1 MNIKNKTY
9 QLFTYLLF
17 AITTLYSFSISQ
29 LYYLTSK
36 GPDYD
41 FYKPYFDYFFGSINE
56 TGVEQG
62 LIYYFLHAFIATFN
76 SEYLNDFHL
85 DQHMSN
91 SIQIGN
97 FVFYI
102 MGLIGIYKFLKNRKY
117 NKKTIF
123 VVLSLINIFPPA
135 IEMRLLFKPEIL
147 IFCCLI
153 WIIVFLDSYID
164 THNFRYLLYAIPPL
178 VFVAT
183 IKANLAMMVGIFL
196 ILFYLKNIYK
206 IDKNYFCYSVVLFT
220 ILFSLLTFENFSA
233 NSLFIFQHQ
242 SPEEFTG
249 RAEFDF
255 LYNIDFKSIWSNPFR
270 ESQKNSFIGILLL
283 DTFDD
288 YFGNFWTDDS
298 SPLSLNRIIY
308 FSIKET
314 AFIGMFFTL
323 MFYIFLI
330 VQIKKNKNNR
340 LIYLTP
346 FIGIVIQ
353 MVVSQF
359 TQYNPETGDVAKT
372 YYYSFF
378 LVIAFTLFAA
388 ELSKINFKILVTT
401 GVAFAVLILHVY
413 GFPKENDSDQEKYL
427 NYNNQINILCEIN
440 NNLLSNVNTD
450 CIPRDELFCY
460 QTYESVNKT
469 TIRNSKYITS
479 TVEPIKK
486 LTLFK
491 DNTAYKVINL
501 DDCIEK
507 IKENY
512 YPAKVYSIKN
522 IPIFNI
528 LNFMFFILF
537 ISLYSFEKK
546 KTDRPSYIY

>member
-1 MNIKNKTY
+1 MKIKDKTF
-9 QLFTYLLF
+9 QFLTYLLF
-17 AITTLYSFSISQ
+17 AITTLYSLSISQ

-41 FYKPYFDYFFGSINE
+41 FYRPYFDYFFGSINQ

-62 LIYYFLHAFIATFN
+62 LIYYFVNAIIATFN
-76 SEYLNDFHL
+76 SEYLNNFNL

-91 SIQIGN
+91 SIQMGN
-97 FVFYI
+97 FVFYL
-102 MGLIGIYKFLKNRKY
+102 MGLIGLYMFLKNRNY
-117 NKKTIF
+117 SKKTIF
-123 VVLSLINIFPPA
+123 VVLSLVNIFPPA
-135 IEMRLLFKPEIL
+135 VEMRLLFKPEIL

-164 THNFRYLLYAIPPL
+164 SYDFRYLLYSIPPL

-196 ILFYLKNIYK
+196 TFFYLNKIYK
-206 IDKNYFCYSVVLFT
+206 VDKNNFYYSLVLFAV
-220 ILFSLLTFENFSA
+220 LFSLLTFEPYSA
-233 NSLFIFQHQ
+233 TSLFIFQHQ

-249 RAEFDF
+249 RARFDY

-298 SPLSLNRIIY
+298 SPLYLNRIIY

-314 AFIGMFFTL
+314 AFIGIFFTL
-323 MFYIFLI
+323 MLYVFLFI
-330 VQIKKNKNNR
+330 QIRKNKNNR
-340 LIYLTP
+340 PIYFMP
-346 FIGIVIQ
+346 FIGIAIQ
-353 MVVSQF
+353 MIISQF
-359 TQYNPETGDVAKT
+359 TQFNPETGDLAKT

-378 LVIAFTLFAA
+378 LVIVFSLLAA
-388 ELSKINFKILVTT
+388 ELSKINFKILIITSLV
-401 GVAFAVLILHVY
+401 FAVLILHIY

-440 NNLLSNVNTD
+440 NNLLSNVNTE

-491 DNTAYKVINL
+491 DNTEYKVINL
-501 DDCIEK
+501 DDCLEK

-528 LNFMFFILF
+528 LNFVFFIIF

-546 KTDRPSYIY
+546 RTDRPSYIY

>member
-1 MNIKNKTY
+1 MNIKNKTF

-117 NKKTIF
+117 NKETIF
-123 VVLSLINIFPPA
+123 FVLSLINIFPPA

-164 THNFRYLLYAIPPL
+164 CHDFRYLLYAIPPL
-178 VFVAT
+178 VFIAT

-196 ILFYLKNIYK
+196 TFFYLNKIYK
-206 IDKNYFCYSVVLFT
+206 VDKNYFYYSVVLFAV
-220 ILFSLLTFENFSA
+220 LFSLLTFENFSA

-242 SPEEFTG
+242 SPEEFSG
-249 RAEFDF
+249 RAGFDY

-298 SPLSLNRIIY
+298 SPLYLNRIIY

-314 AFIGMFFTL
+314 AFIGIFFTFML
-323 MFYIFLI
+323 YVFLFI
-330 VQIKKNKNNR
+330 QIRKNKNNR
-340 LIYLTP
+340 LIYLMP
-346 FIGIVIQ
+346 FIGIVTQ
-353 MVVSQF
+353 MIISQF
-359 TQYNPETGDVAKT
+359 SLHNPETGDLAKT

-378 LVIAFTLFAA
+378 LVIVFSLLAA
-388 ELSKINFKILVTT
+388 ELSKINFKILIITSLV
-401 GVAFAVLILHVY
+401 FAVLILHVY

-440 NNLLSNVNTD
+440 NKLLSTVNTD
-450 CIPRDELFCY
+450 CIPRDELLCY

-469 TIRNSKYITS
+469 TIRNSKYITI

-491 DNTAYKVINL
+491 DNTAYKVINF
-501 DDCIEK
+501 DDCLEK

-512 YPAKVYSIKN
+512 YPAKVYTIKN

>member
-1 MNIKNKTY
+1 MKIKDKTF
-9 QLFTYLLF
+9 QFLTYLLF
-17 AITTLYSFSISQ
+17 AITTLYSLSISQ

-41 FYKPYFDYFFGSINE
+41 FYRPYFDYFFGSINQ

-62 LIYYFLHAFIATFN
+62 LIYYFVNAIIATFN
-76 SEYLNDFHL
+76 SEYLNDFNL

-91 SIQIGN
+91 SIQMGN
-97 FVFYI
+97 FVFYLI
-102 MGLIGIYKFLKNRKY
+102 GLIGLYMFLKNRNY
-117 NKKTIF
+117 SKKTIF
-123 VVLSLINIFPPA
+123 VVLSLVNIFPPA
-135 IEMRLLFKPEIL
+135 VEMRLLFKPEIL

-164 THNFRYLLYAIPPL
+164 SYDFRYLLYSIPPL

-196 ILFYLKNIYK
+196 TFFYLNKIYK
-206 IDKNYFCYSVVLFT
+206 VDKNNFYYSLVLFAV
-220 ILFSLLTFENFSA
+220 LFSLLTFENFSA

-249 RAEFDF
+249 RARFDY

-298 SPLSLNRIIY
+298 SPLYLNRIIY

-314 AFIGMFFTL
+314 AFIGIFFTL
-323 MFYIFLI
+323 MLYVFLFI
-330 VQIKKNKNNR
+330 QIRKNNNNR
-340 LIYLTP
+340 PIYFMP
-346 FIGIVIQ
+346 FIGIAIQ
-353 MVVSQF
+353 MIISQF
-359 TQYNPETGDVAKT
+359 TQFNPETGDIAKT

-378 LVIAFTLFAA
+378 LVIVFSLLAA
-388 ELSKINFKILVTT
+388 ELSKINFKILIITSIV
-401 GVAFAVLILHVY
+401 FAVLILHIY

-440 NNLLSNVNTD
+440 NNLLSNVNTE

-491 DNTAYKVINL
+491 DNTEYKVINL
-501 DDCIEK
+501 DDCLEK

-528 LNFMFFILF
+528 LNFVFFIIF

-546 KTDRPSYIY
+546 RTDRPRYIY

>member
-1 MNIKNKTY
+1 
-9 QLFTYLLF
+9 
-17 AITTLYSFSISQ
+17 
-29 LYYLTSK
+29 
-36 GPDYD
+36 
-41 FYKPYFDYFFGSINE
+41 
-56 TGVEQG
+56 
-62 LIYYFLHAFIATFN
+62 
-76 SEYLNDFHL
+76 
-85 DQHMSN
+85 
-91 SIQIGN
+91 
-97 FVFYI
+97 
-102 MGLIGIYKFLKNRKY
+102 
-117 NKKTIF
+117 
-123 VVLSLINIFPPA
+123 
-135 IEMRLLFKPEIL
+135 
-147 IFCCLI
+147 
-153 WIIVFLDSYID
+153 
-164 THNFRYLLYAIPPL
+164 
-178 VFVAT
+178 
-183 IKANLAMMVGIFL
+183 MVGIFL

-206 IDKNYFCYSVVLFT
+206 IDKNYFYYSVVLFT
-220 ILFSLLTFENFSA
+220 IIFSLLTFENFSA

-314 AFIGMFFTL
+314 AFIGIFFTL

-427 NYNNQINILCEIN
+427 SYNNQINILCEIN

-491 DNTAYKVINL
+491 DNTAYNVINL
-501 DDCIEK
+501 DDCLEK

-528 LNFMFFILF
+528 LNFMFFIIF
-537 ISLYSFEKK
+537 IFLYSFEKK